1 MPRRKPG
8 TLFPLEIQ
16 ILDSGL
22 ALQREAGTFYGFAL
36 AKRLAADNDQ
46 LLLSGHGTL
55 YKALARMAEAG
66 LLESS
71 WEDSEVAEAE
81 NRPRRREYIVTGA
94 GVQSLER
101 EHERSRISTRAWK
114 VSLA

>member
-55 YKALARMAEAG
+55 YKACTDGRGGIAG
-66 LLESS
+66 IFLGRL
-71 WEDSEVAEAE
+71 
-81 NRPRRREYIVTGA
+81 G
-94 GVQSLER
+94 
-101 EHERSRISTRAWK
+101 SR
-114 VSLA
+114 